1 MHDTQGIK
9 REGDQ
14 KAGWEKDRCAGEME
28 KTEDFF
34 VFFLLFSF
42 VCFPNKINSG
52 QHLCRYTGKHVMNRS
67 FLISY

>member
-14 KAGWEKDRCAGEME
+14 KAGWEKDRRAGEME

-34 VFFLLFSF
+34 LFFSALQLCMFS
-42 VCFPNKINSG
+42 
-52 QHLCRYTGKHVMNRS
+52 
-67 FLISY
+67 

>member
-14 KAGWEKDRCAGEME
+14 KAEWEKDRRAGEME

-34 VFFLLFSF
+34 VFFCSSALY
-42 VCFPNKINSG
+42 V
-52 QHLCRYTGKHVMNRS
+52 
-67 FLISY
+67 FLTK